1 MLGRSLLD
9 VGPISLTEDG
19 LDADQAEDRY
29 AAWVAPYHL
38 PEEGGAEPG
47 LSKATPPRHSS
58 ARSNVVAMA
67 AARANTTRE
76 VLESPGT
83 VSWKTT
89 GLHRM
94 NLKGMIP

>member
-19 LDADQAEDRY
+19 LDADQAEHRY

-47 LSKATPPRHSS
+47 LSKATPPRHRC
-58 ARSNVVAMA
+58 APGNVVPQSQLAREAMPP
-67 AARANTTRE
+67 TEPTRR
-76 VLESPGT
+76 VKLRDGKR
-83 VSWKTT
+83 VQYCVC
-89 GLHRM
+89 
-94 NLKGMIP
+94 II

>member
-47 LSKATPPRHSS
+47 LSKATPPRHRGGRGDY
-58 ARSNVVAMA
+58 AVPAIAMRQQSQHDA
-67 AARANTTRE
+67 EGR
-76 VLESPGT
+76 
-83 VSWKTT
+83 
-89 GLHRM
+89 
-94 NLKGMIP
+94 

>member
-19 LDADQAEDRY
+19 LDADQAEHRY

-47 LSKATPPRHSS
+47 LSKATPRRH
-58 ARSNVVAMA
+58 RSGAETRASQHDAVVWK
-67 AARANTTRE
+67 RGE
-76 VLESPGT
+76 VVNKDGT
-83 VSWKTT
+83 
-89 GLHRM
+89 L
-94 NLKGMIP
+94 LAQQ

>member
-47 LSKATPPRHSS
+47 LSKATPPRHRASGGNLR
-58 ARSNVVAMA
+58 AI
-67 AARANTTRE
+67 AARTAMQQQ
-76 VLESPGT
+76 SQ
-83 VSWKTT
+83 
-89 GLHRM
+89 HDA
-94 NLKGMIP
+94 

>member
-19 LDADQAEDRY
+19 LDADQAEHRY

-47 LSKATPPRHSS
+47 LSKATPPRHC
-58 ARSNVVAMA
+58 ARSNVGRDA
-67 AARANTTRE
+67 AERANTARE
-76 VLESPGT
+76 VLRKI
-83 VSWKTT
+83 WKV
-89 GLHRM
+89 
-94 NLKGMIP
+94 LKRCRGRRQDCIV